1 MVQED
6 TKDDRTPTNAT
17 EDPRDERGERSAG
30 SGVNRSYANGR
41 HVLPADLL
49 AAVQEQ
55 FAGLLWSP
63 SKYSFFDE
71 RRDLVLSL
79 KAKGVPTSEVARLAK
94 ITTRRVR
101 QIVRQAKNEG
111 NADRLDA
118 ETVGNP

>member
-1 MVQED
+1 MDETLVQESVESSEESSE
-6 TKDDRTPTNAT
+6 N
-17 EDPRDERGERSAG
+17 G
-30 SGVNRSYANGR
+30 SVKSSVNRSYANGR
-41 HVLPADLL
+41 HVLPTDLL
-49 AAVQEQ
+49 AAVQEH
-55 FAGLLWSP
+55 FSGLLWSP